1 MRPSTLLAAGPP
13 KPFMSAWSLRA
24 WPPIYWH
31 SGQAPS
37 LELHHLGTCVTDVDE
52 HQRATAGQTI
62 WGGSGAEGDAGMAW
76 DWVRMPLG
84 MVAMADPMC
93 VVSNLC
99 ILNDLGEVLSASKA
113 ALVLNEIVYSLPWQ
127 TEVRRAIMAMH

>member
-1 MRPSTLLAAGPP
+1 
-13 KPFMSAWSLRA
+13 MSPWSLRA
-24 WPPIYWH
+24 WPPIYWF

-37 LELHHLGTCVTDVDE
+37 LALHHLGTRVTDVDAD
-52 HQRATAGQTI
+52 QRPTAGQTI

-99 ILNDLGEVLSASKA
+99 IVNDEGEVLTAAKA

-127 TEVRRAIMAMH
+127 KEVRRAILATH